1 MRIDFKNVR
10 IENFKS
16 IADANI
22 ALNEQ
27 GIVKVLGINDYESN
41 ASSNGAGKSSIF
53 MAIFWALYGR
63 DPKGITNPTNRY
75 TKGECCV
82 TLDFVI
88 DKVTY
93 KVVRS
98 FRGSQLCELYING
111 QDKSARNRT
120 DTDRIL
126 KEDIL
131 KMSPDIFL
139 SLIYLSQGF
148 SNRLT
153 SLTPTARKDRLEQ
166 LTGTSDKVDSFSD
179 ILADYESARN
189 TAGLTLVTSR
199 SQVVGYGESL
209 NKMIAEAENEIKAIQ
224 NRIDYYEDET
234 GKRYYRADI
243 SDLQSLLAEY
253 TANIDAKQH
262 QIDEAVLNYNN
273 LNSEYQKVSND
284 LRHNNNE
291 LSAASANLAEVNKPA
306 PKCPTCHQP
315 LPQTNAEELRLKY
328 KDIIDRCTSAI
339 KEMEAVSAQYKE
351 AISKSD
357 EAIKLMRQDLSLSQR
372 DRTRVSN
379 IISKIPLQYNVSTT
393 DIEARIA
400 KMSEDLSK
408 VDADIKSL
416 DQQIVVSDTKLGVI
430 KHCRQLVTKAFRSY
444 LLESAI
450 RFLNERLAAYSKQ
463 LFSNSSDIVR
473 FDSDSNKI
481 ELHLGDVLYDTLSG
495 GEARKADLAVVLAQR
510 DLASEVAGTSCNIL
524 VLDEI
529 MESMDETATQV
540 TLGLLEQTSQNVES
554 MFIISHNNYAIPADS
569 KLYVKKGADRV
580 ASVYY
585 SMR

>member
-1 MRIDFKNVR
+1 MRIDFKNVH

-63 DPKGITNPTNRY
+63 DPKGIANLTNRY

-82 TLDFVI
+82 ALDFVI

-98 FRGSQLCELYING
+98 FRGSQLCELYIDG
-111 QDKSARNRT
+111 QDRSARNRT
-120 DTDRIL
+120 DTDRII

-189 TAGLTLVTSR
+189 DAGLTLVTSR
-199 SQVVGYGESL
+199 SQVVGYRESL
-209 NKMIAEAENEIKAIQ
+209 NNMIAEAENEIKTIQ

-243 SDLQSLLAEY
+243 SKLQSLLSEY
-253 TANIDAKQH
+253 TETIDTKQH

-291 LSAASANLAEVNKPA
+291 LSSASANLAEVNKPA
-306 PKCPTCHQP
+306 PICPTCHQP
-315 LPQTNAEELRLKY
+315 LPQNNAEELRLKY
-328 KDIIDRCTSAI
+328 KDIIDNCTSAI
-339 KEMEAVSAQYKE
+339 KEMEAVSAQYRE

-357 EAIKLMRQDLSLSQR
+357 EAIQLMRQDLSRSQQ

-379 IISKIPLQYNVSTT
+379 IISKIPLQYNVSTK
-393 DIEARIA
+393 DIEERIV
-400 KMSEDLSK
+400 KMSKDLSN
-408 VDADIKSL
+408 VDNDIKSL

-450 RFLNERLAAYSKQ
+450 RFLNERLAAYSRQ

-481 ELHLGDVLYDTLSG
+481 ELYLGDVLYDTLSG

-569 KLYVKKGADRV
+569 KLYVKKGANRI